1 MNKIVISLILLIV
14 FANVC
19 PAQKSLDQSL
29 WYAVMVHDTLG
40 NSYPNQN
47 IERFMFFENENNIS
61 TLSINQKT
69 SMSNGETIISYTVE
83 ANNLAKI
90 DAKTYK
96 VKEYRVDNFELINE
110 DSIYYQEKGYHLGF
124 KRLEI
129 ERSNQTQN
137 EYLDFL
143 LKNRV
148 RQYYENGEDLNQL
161 HIYKKDGNKEIDVV
175 DSKSSWES
183 PYRLIS
189 FEGFVFLR
197 GITSYPIILIDMD
210 KNKIKG
216 KEVNRKSK
224 PLKTEIR
231 IE

>member
-1 MNKIVISLILLIV
+1 MNKTILIAILIFLTV
-14 FANVC
+14 NIC
-19 PAQKSLDQSL
+19 TAQNNLSQSL
-29 WYAVMVHDTLG
+29 WYATMVHDTLG
-40 NSYPNQN
+40 NAYPNQN

-61 TLSINQKT
+61 TLSIDQKT

-90 DAKTYK
+90 DSKIYK
-96 VKEYRVDNFELINE
+96 VKEYRVDNFEVINN
-110 DSIYYQEKGYHLGF
+110 DSIYYYEKGYNIGF
-124 KRLEI
+124 KRLKT

-137 EYLDFL
+137 KYLEFL

-148 RQYYENGEDLNQL
+148 RQYYENGENLNQL
-161 HIYKKDGNKEIDVV
+161 HVYKNDGNKEIDVV
-175 DSKSSWES
+175 DSKSAWES

-197 GITSYPIILIDMD
+197 GITSYPIILLDSNDKKITGLEID
-210 KNKIKG
+210 
-216 KEVNRKSK
+216 RKSS
-224 PLKTEIR
+224 PLITEIR